1 MLFERSVW
9 PQPPHRA
16 LRIAESRSS
25 PSGIDGPI
33 VTSSRRPNA
42 SVCLINEALLGS
54 IPVST
59 KVQEEVGEYISAS
72 PANSCVTTLTDEC
85 VRKRNTPD
93 LDTLREEAI
102 ERLQVMVTVLN
113 DPNTPDWMKTAAELE
128 LIWLARMAGMKIPD
142 GTEH

>member
-1 MLFERSVW
+1 M
-9 PQPPHRA
+9 
-16 LRIAESRSS
+16 
-25 PSGIDGPI
+25 
-33 VTSSRRPNA
+33 
-42 SVCLINEALLGS
+42 
-54 IPVST
+54 
-59 KVQEEVGEYISAS
+59 SAS
-72 PANSCVTTLTDEC
+72 E
-85 VRKRNTPD
+85 RRNTPD